1 MNIKTY
7 YNLQSTQAIFFIKH
21 TSSLG
26 REEASSSFNNLP
38 LFDGDKFPLLCTTL
52 KKDHDQPC
60 TELYTKKKHRCQGR
74 TNRFRIDVPADLA
87 SESYQQPL

>member
-1 MNIKTY
+1 MNLKTY

-38 LFDGDKFPLLCTTL
+38 LFDGDKFPLLCTAL
-52 KKDHDQPC
+52 KKDHDQNC
-60 TELYTKKKHRCQGR
+60 TELYTKKTGVKAEQ
-74 TNRFRIDVPADLA
+74 TDL
-87 SESYQQPL
+87 EMIYLQI